1 MQMTS
6 KQQIEANRANAKRST
21 GPRTIGGKARSSRN
35 ALSHGLSCSTSNYEP
50 RIEEQAAITLLERT
64 LSIDPSELVSVKRE
78 LSQIRRVRAEML
90 EAILQ
95 NLDVREANDLRGL
108 RRYERAAFAR
118 QNRLLKAFVRND
130 RIANPTEIKNINLT
144 RKRRSACEGRINAT
158 ELLREEVSTR
168 RVLKAETFCSS
179 FLSWRT
185 RSRRF

>member
-1 MQMTS
+1 
-6 KQQIEANRANAKRST
+6 
-21 GPRTIGGKARSSRN
+21 
-35 ALSHGLSCSTSNYEP
+35 
-50 RIEEQAAITLLERT
+50 
-64 LSIDPSELVSVKRE
+64 
-78 LSQIRRVRAEML
+78 
-90 EAILQ
+90 
-95 NLDVREANDLRGL
+95 VREANNLRRL
-108 RRYERAAFAR
+108 CRYERAAFAR

-185 RSRRF
+185 RSRRFYFIARARDKWDVVHEWLIVEGRLRP